1 MQLVESILTQ
11 TAEVFQRTP
20 AELVGRSR
28 KHPIVAAR
36 QAAMWAIR
44 QRYPS
49 LSLEVIGTALSGRHY
64 STVMHALAAVEQRA
78 QHNTAYRERLQQ
90 LIARVTP
97 SSRQARSS
105 SVFEQPGGAARW
117 LHSTSAGTYAPHK
130 TSHDIRTRGQDE
142 HDRR

>member
-1 MQLVESILTQ
+1 MQVVDTILTQ

-49 LSLEVIGTALSGRHY
+49 LSLEVIGTALGGRHY
-64 STVMHALAAVEQRA
+64 STVMHGLAAVEQRA
-78 QHNTAYRERLQQ
+78 LHNTAYREQ
-90 LIARVTP
+90 LEQLLARVNS
-97 SSRQARSS
+97 SSRHARTS
-105 SVFEQPGGAARW
+105 SVFGQGGEAVWLLQSRGVGTRW
-117 LHSTSAGTYAPHK
+117 PHIAD
-130 TSHDIRTRGQDE
+130 SGIRVRDPVK
-142 HDRR
+142 HHRR

>member
-28 KHPIVAAR
+28 KRPIVAAR
-36 QAAMWAIR
+36 QAAMWAMR

-49 LSLEVIGTALSGRHY
+49 LSLEVIGTTLGGRHY
-64 STVMHALAAVEQRA
+64 STVMHGLAAVEARA
-78 QHNTAYRERLQQ
+78 QHDCEYREQLQQ

-97 SSRQARSS
+97 SSRPACAS
-105 SVFEQPGGAARW
+105 SVFGQHSRAA
-117 LHSTSAGTYAPHK
+117 
-130 TSHDIRTRGQDE
+130 
-142 HDRR
+142 